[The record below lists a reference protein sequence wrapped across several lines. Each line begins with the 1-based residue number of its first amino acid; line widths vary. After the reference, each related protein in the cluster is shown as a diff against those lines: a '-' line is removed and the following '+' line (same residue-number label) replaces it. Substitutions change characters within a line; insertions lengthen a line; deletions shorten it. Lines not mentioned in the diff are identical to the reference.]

1 MNDVAVMFLAFVA
14 TYFVF
19 MYFAYRLAKVFFP
32 TVDYQINYN
41 EEIEATLPPHQRVKK
56 RHVNRL

>member
-1 MNDVAVMFLAFVA
+1 MNDVMVMFLAFIA

-32 TVDYQINYN
+32 TVDYQVNYN
-41 EEIEATLPPHQRVKK
+41 EEIETTLPSNERVKK
-56 RHVNRL
+56 RIITRR

>member
-1 MNDVAVMFLAFVA
+1 MNDVVVMFLAFVA

-32 TVDYQINYN
+32 TVDYKVDYVEEVRDN
-41 EEIEATLPPHQRVKK
+41 ESG
-56 RHVNRL
+56 N